1 MTIFLFPFIMKE
13 ILCSR
18 RILWK
23 AILLFPIVFVP
34 GKITFDLEDGKIYN
48 LHFEGGCPGN
58 LQAIGRLLEGR
69 DAREAADIL
78 RGNDCAGKGTSC
90 ADQLAIALDE
100 ALKGKE

>member
-1 MTIFLFPFIMKE
+1 MESYSFIPHRV
-13 ILCSR
+13 CSR
-18 RILWK
+18 
-23 AILLFPIVFVP
+23 
-34 GKITFDLEDGKIYN
+34 KITFDLEDGKIYN

-78 RGNDCAGKGTSC
+78 RGNDCSGKGTSC